1 MSFAKLASC
10 FSEPENQCFGFH
22 KKVRNEMSADQKP
35 EEIKDEPLTESS
47 LDDVVGGAT
56 NGGAT
61 AASAGKVTVQDFHF
75 TKTLDKSSA

>member
-1 MSFAKLASC
+1 
-10 FSEPENQCFGFH
+10 
-22 KKVRNEMSADQKP
+22 MSADRKP

-56 NGGAT
+56 SGGAT
-61 AASAGKVTVQDFHF
+61 AAPAAKVTVQDFHF